1 MSSIFSWIVDKQYVP
16 QSKVC
21 VLENIKQTEASSP
34 GNYIFVFAPPKLTHW
49 SEIQHV
55 FLLTENKPVKYI
67 HLPASNAQSFSF
79 FRELE
84 VRYMYL
90 CFTLVWVPIFLLLF
104 LICLFVQEIFS
115 WYFFWW
121 LPLESIGFSIFLF
134 SGEIRHWMLQD
145 VQPGPK
151 MQKCKC
157 VARQWNFTQEKV
169 SVSVVNK
176 WSSSKWENDVSKEQL
191 RKYIY
196 IYRKLNLLW
205 RKHKNCIDC
214 CFAHLRLLVFWLF
227 KKLNRN
233 FVVLSQF

>member
-1 MSSIFSWIVDKQYVP
+1 MSSIFSRIFDKQYVP
-16 QSKVC
+16 QSKLC

-34 GNYIFVFAPPKLTHW
+34 GNIFVFAPPKLTHW
-49 SEIQHV
+49 SEMQHV

-67 HLPASNAQSFSF
+67 YLPASNAQSFSF

-90 CFTLVWVPIFLLLF
+90 SFTLVWVPIFLLLF
-104 LICLFVQEIFS
+104 WYVCLCKKSSLDI
-115 WYFFWW
+115 FFWW

-157 VARQWNFTQEKV
+157 VARQWNITKEKV

-176 WSSSKWENDVSKEQL
+176 WVTNKCQNDVSEGKWQPL
-191 RKYIY
+191 RYENWVI
-196 IYRKLNLLW
+196 ISHTFWRKNLQHVYGLLLW
-205 RKHKNCIDC
+205 AFEYLTSTCVYA
-214 CFAHLRLLVFWLF
+214 FT
-227 KKLNRN
+227 
-233 FVVLSQF
+233 